1 MNYRLTLLAVFIMAS
16 ATIAAQ
22 SYTPFEA
29 GGLWSVNNTKYKAVG
44 DTLLNGREYIKVYQ

>member
-1 MNYRLTLLAVFIMAS
+1 MNYRLTLLAVFIMVS

-29 GGLWSVNNTKYKAVG
+29 GGL
-44 DTLLNGREYIKVYQ
+44 